1 MTGVRTRALSVS
13 RVRDSTYN
21 ISTGDVLTS
30 IEPAEWPGLDAVKHS
45 RAMYEHAATP
55 THGGAA
61 ITAVLISERVMAR
74 KMHRAHVNTHAAAA
88 LSGGVFRRHDTPC
101 SWTITTIAA

>member
-13 RVRDSTYN
+13 RVRDSTY

-74 KMHRAHVNTHAAAA
+74 KMHRAHVNTHAA